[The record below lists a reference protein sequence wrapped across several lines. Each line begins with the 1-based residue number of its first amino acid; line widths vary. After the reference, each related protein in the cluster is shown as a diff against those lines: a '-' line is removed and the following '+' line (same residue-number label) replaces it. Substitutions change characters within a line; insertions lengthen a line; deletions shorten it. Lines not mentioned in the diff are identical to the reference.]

1 MIKSLVKKVDTL
13 VTKDN
18 LKSLETKFD
27 TGIQRIETSVESLK
41 SEVREVKDISNELR
55 KSLEFERNRV
65 DEALEEISK
74 KNAELEEK
82 LILLEKHDRKYNILI
97 YGVEKKQNEDISK
110 VVYNFFAEQLELDEE
125 ILLSVRVVSDYYN

>member
-1 MIKSLVKKVDTL
+1 MNSKTRSGGANSVSGTDEGSVENMIKSLVKKVDTL

-27 TGIQRIETSVESLK
+27 TGIQRIATSVESLK
-41 SEVREVKDISNELR
+41 SEVREVKDMSNELQ

-65 DEALEEISK
+65 DKALEEISK

-97 YGVEKKQNEDISK
+97 YGCIQFLRRTI
-110 VVYNFFAEQLELDEE
+110 
-125 ILLSVRVVSDYYN
+125 RT